1 MKKEVMEK
9 WVAALRS
16 GEYEQTDCV
25 LRQENNPYDDNC
37 HYTFCCLG
45 VLTDICRKETGK
57 SWDELT
63 VESDD
68 VLNKPVIEWAGIKTV
83 EEHTHKDREKLLC
96 GDEHMGVFF
105 TKKGEKRL
113 LTELNDTGKSFN
125 YIATVIEKNYERM

>member
-16 GEYEQTDCV
+16 GEYEQTDST
-25 LRQENNPYDDNC
+25 LRCQINPNDLSYS
-37 HYTFCCLG
+37 FCCLG

-57 SWDELT
+57 SWEELT
-63 VESDD
+63 IESDD
-68 VLNKPVIEWAGIKTV
+68 MLNNPVIEWAGIKTLDK
-83 EEHTHKDREKLLC
+83 HTRKDREKLC
-96 GDEHMGVFF
+96 IEDEYLGVFL
-105 TKKGEKRL
+105 TKKGKKRL